1 MARVGKLIAGW
12 KAVLVLAVGLG
23 AAGVIA
29 THAMAGGSELTVG
42 RVTLALNEDT
52 QMRVEVSDVGSP
64 GLGAWEI
71 DIDYD
76 PDVVT
81 PVSCAAGPG
90 GICNTDFGPGT
101 VRIVGADADGITG
114 DVVIGTVRFR
124 CDDPGATAL
133 ALTAVEIADA
143 TEGAP
148 QPINVDVQHGSIN
161 CIEPEPP
168 DEEEEGDANCDG
180 TVNSIDALIVLQY
193 VAGLRNTV
201 PCPDAADVDHNGRLT
216 SVDAALILQ
225 IDAGL
230 I

>member
-1 MARVGKLIAGW
+1 MARLRKLITGW
-12 KAVLVLAVGLG
+12 KAVLGVAVGL
-23 AAGVIA
+23 ASAGVIA
-29 THAMAGGSELTVG
+29 TQAIAGGSDLTIG
-42 RVTLALNEDT
+42 RVTLALNEDS

-90 GICNTDFGPGT
+90 SICNTEFGPGT
-101 VRIVGADADGITG
+101 VRFVGADADGITG
-114 DVVIGTVRFR
+114 DVTIGTVQFR
-124 CDDPGATAL
+124 CDEEGATAL
-133 ALTAVEIADA
+133 ALTAVELADA

-148 QPINVDVQHGSIN
+148 QPINVDVEHGSIN
-161 CIEPEPP
+161 CVEPEPP
-168 DEEEEGDANCDG
+168 EDEEDGDANCDG

-201 PCPDAADVDHNGRLT
+201 PCPDEADVDNNGRLT